1 MTSFLELVGDEC
13 DNLTFMNYEIGSFKI
28 RKNSRILGNF
38 KIRKIRILD
47 PWLPVRQ
54 RVIFKT
60 AVLVL
65 KYAHFRAVCRNKFR
79 MGFTEMIEA
88 PNAPISR
95 RQRHP
100 KCEDWRGCP
109 LSSWL
114 EGLGWGSVVS
124 SQPGPGRSPARPQT
138 PFQHFSSVAER
149 FRWKENAILPLHI
162 ITDKVENF
170 PNGVE
175 IF

>member
-79 MGFTEMIEA
+79 RGFTEMIEA

-100 KCEDWRGCP
+100 KCGDWRGCP

-114 EGLGWGSVVS
+114 EGLGECRELPARSGAE
-124 SQPGPGRSPARPQT
+124 PGPAANA
-138 PFQHFSSVAER
+138 FSTLFECR
-149 FRWKENAILPLHI
+149 RTL
-162 ITDKVENF
+162 
-170 PNGVE
+170 
-175 IF
+175 